1 MAYTLPSEADHLQT
15 LFDYAPISNWEEG
28 YSAILQAF
36 TELRASG
43 MTDLLSYLKEHPE
56 FIWECMIKIKVL
68 DVNRKTLELFGA
80 ASREELLSNL
90 GKIFRGE
97 MGVHFAGELLD
108 MWNGVLSFENI
119 LGHSRL

>member
-1 MAYTLPSEADHLQT
+1 ML
-15 LFDYAPISNWEEG
+15 
-28 YSAILQAF
+28 
-36 TELRASG
+36 
-43 MTDLLSYLKEHPE
+43 
-56 FIWECMIKIKVL
+56 KIKVL
-68 DVNRKTLELFGA
+68 DVYRKTLELFGA
-80 ASREELLSNL
+80 GSREELLSNL